1 MLLRSPEICL
11 PGMPPILF
19 SRTAH
24 SFLAVAKLYISYK
37 HPLQLEELKRLSSP
51 ILSSTKSTNAS
62 VRAGAVSLFE
72 SVLSREISEDDTKQ
86 VIESILNPA
95 ITGKSTG
102 PDHRQALYATL
113 ACIQPNT
120 TVSTYLVET
129 LLPLMEKETNDNNLF
144 VLSDVLPKHI
154 VFTLRNTGSFRTESL
169 NIMVK
174 EMGSTKAASK
184 KAMTLVAGQTFWQL
198 SRDEKGVEGTE
209 KLLESLRPIL
219 DKNLKESPTTSL
231 AGSGPVDAWVTV
243 VILLCFGQDTLTCK
257 MPIHIFAWS
266 NRAYLA
272 TASVMKSSSLLPS
285 IIFPPGKPSFIYTD
299 KVYQKVTDPSDSV
312 WLLRALELIVSS
324 FSDDLAQNSR
334 VW

>member
-1 MLLRSPEICL
+1 MC
-11 PGMPPILF
+11 
-19 SRTAH
+19 TAH
-24 SFLAVAKLYISYK
+24 GFLAVTKLYISYK
-37 HPLQLEELKRLSSP
+37 HPLTLDELKRLSTP

-86 VIESILNPA
+86 VIEPILSPA

-102 PDHRQALYATL
+102 PDHRQSLYATL
-113 ACIQPNT
+113 ACIRPSAT
-120 TVSTYLVET
+120 ISTYLVQT

-154 VFTLRNTGSFRTESL
+154 VFILRNTGSLWVESL
-169 NIMVK
+169 DIMVK
-174 EMGSTKAASK
+174 EMGSTKVASK

-198 SRDEKGVEGTE
+198 SRDKKGIEGTE

-219 DKNLKESPTTSL
+219 DKNLKDSPTTSL

-243 VILLCFGQDTLTCK
+243 VILLCFGQDSPICK
-257 MPIHIFAWS
+257 MPIPIFAWS
-266 NRAYLA
+266 NRAYLV
-272 TASVMKSSSLLPS
+272 TASVLKSSSLLPS
-285 IIFPPGKPSFIYTD
+285 IILPPGKPSFIYTD
-299 KVYQKVTDPSDSV
+299 KVYQKFTDPKDSV
-312 WLLRALELIVSS
+312 WLLRALELIVTG
-324 FSDDLAQNSR
+324 FSDDLDQNSR